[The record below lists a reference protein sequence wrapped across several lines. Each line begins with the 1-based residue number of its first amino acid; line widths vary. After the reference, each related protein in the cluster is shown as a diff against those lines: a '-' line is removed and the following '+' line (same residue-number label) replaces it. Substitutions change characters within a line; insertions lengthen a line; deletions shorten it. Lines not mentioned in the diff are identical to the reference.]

1 MWHLWASSFYFITWF
16 PKVRA
21 YLKTRIESLNDKDLI
36 YDGYRSNSTSLTI
49 EDIYEKLDMLGQK
62 FELVNSRLANM
73 DEAIAGL
80 EEKVEDLWVSCFP
93 TIRFFII

>member
-1 MWHLWASSFYFITWF
+1 M
-16 PKVRA
+16 
-21 YLKTRIESLNDKDLI
+21 KTGIESLNDKDLI

-49 EDIYEKLDMLGQK
+49 EDIYEKLDILGQK

-80 EEKVEDLWVSCFP
+80 EEKVEDLWVSCFL
-93 TIRFFII
+93 TNFSRKLNLESRSTSNRFVKDYPSL

>member
-1 MWHLWASSFYFITWF
+1 M
-16 PKVRA
+16 
-21 YLKTRIESLNDKDLI
+21 KTGIESLNDKDLI

-80 EEKVEDLWVSCFP
+80 EEKVEDLWVSL
-93 TIRFFII
+93 FFYKFLANL